1 MAMSYYFVLSLG
13 GSTVMRIL
21 IVDDSVM
28 SCGQLVRMTSV
39 LFKDADIHYVLDA
52 QKALKYLE
60 QNKTDIVL
68 TDVDMPYIDGFELEH
83 LIREQFPDVCV
94 YFETGTTPAYM
105 KSMGIPAGKCLFKPF
120 TAKALQ
126 DLLSDWLQ

>member
-1 MAMSYYFVLSLG
+1 
-13 GSTVMRIL
+13 MRIL

-28 SCGQLVRMTSV
+28 SCGQLVRMTSM

-120 TAKALQ
+120 TGKALQ